1 MDLVMGQVWDT
12 KVLINSINYGQIPF
26 LGPYA
31 SNDTEIAA

>member
-12 KVLINSINYGQIPF
+12 KVLISSINYGRIPS

-31 SNDTEIAA
+31 SNDTYIAA